1 MAVDFS
7 ALDAVIEHMDHVDYS
22 AWSASPRCTLRTL
35 PFNGVKV
42 PRAVLVRRVHAVYVR
57 RPQG

>member
-7 ALDAVIEHMDHVDYS
+7 ARCSYRAHGPRRLFCVVRKE
-22 AWSASPRCTLRTL
+22 PRCTLRTL
-35 PFNGVKV
+35 PCAGVKV